1 MQEKITVFPK
11 GQMRKI
17 LYVMLVGM
25 LLALAACG
33 KKAGDVADTASTTEV
48 YTSVQELLLKGEFQK
63 AEARI
68 DSMHRAPSLT
78 KEQRSMIYLLRSRL
92 HQLRDEDPYRAT
104 KYMKLHVELASEE
117 RQNMTT
123 PWIVGSMALLLTFGS
138 VGYYTRHRKSTDA
151 PRDAASTFKEEW
163 EQAKHTF
170 AATASGQLI
179 LTADVKEAF
188 TGEERKQ
195 LLADIEACFI
205 GIIQHIRQEALHTN
219 REEVLYCIYS
229 GLRVSPRRMA
239 DCLLTTRSTLRSRKA
254 RLRNKLPEYMYGAF
268 FYEQ

>member
-1 MQEKITVFPK
+1 
-11 GQMRKI
+11 
-17 LYVMLVGM
+17 M

-33 KKAGDVADTASTTEV
+33 KEAGDVTDATSITEV
-48 YTSVQELLLKGEFQK
+48 YTSVQDLLLKGEYQK

-78 KEQRSMIYLLRSRL
+78 KEQRSMVYLLRSRL

-104 KYMKLHVELASEE
+104 KYMKLHVELANED
-117 RQNMTT
+117 RQHMTT
-123 PWIVGSMALLLTFGS
+123 PWIVGSTALLLTFGT

-163 EQAKHTF
+163 EQAKRAF

-179 LTADVKEAF
+179 LTADDKEAF
-188 TGEERKQ
+188 TGEERKR

-205 GIIQHIRQEALHTN
+205 GIIQHIRQEAPHTN
-219 REEVLYCIYS
+219 REETLYCICS
-229 GLRVSPRRMA
+229 GLRMSPRRMA
-239 DCLLTTRSTLRSRKA
+239 DCLLTTLSTLRSRKA
-254 RLRNKLPEYMYGAF
+254 RLRNKLPQHMFDTF
-268 FYEQ
+268 FCDK

>member
-1 MQEKITVFPK
+1 MFPK
-11 GQMRKI
+11 GQMKGSVYII
-17 LYVMLVGM
+17 LVEM

-33 KKAGDVADTASTTEV
+33 KEAGDVTDATSTTEV
-48 YTSVQELLLKGEFQK
+48 YTSVQDLLLKGEYQK

-78 KEQRSMIYLLRSRL
+78 KEQRSMVYLLRSRL
-92 HQLRDEDPYRAT
+92 HQLRNEDPYRAT
-104 KYMKLHVELASEE
+104 KYMKLHVELANEE
-117 RQNMTT
+117 QQHMTT

-151 PRDAASTFKEEW
+151 PRDAACTFKEEW
-163 EQAKHTF
+163 KQAKRAF
-170 AATASGQLI
+170 AATASGRLI
-179 LTADVKEAF
+179 LTAADNEAF
-188 TGEERKQ
+188 TGEERKR

-205 GIIQHIRQEALHTN
+205 GIIQHIRQEAPHTN
-219 REEVLYCIYS
+219 REETLYCICS
-229 GLRVSPRRMA
+229 GLRMSPRRMA
-239 DCLLTTRSTLRSRKA
+239 DCLLTTLSTLRSRKA

>member
-1 MQEKITVFPK
+1 MV
-11 GQMRKI
+11 
-17 LYVMLVGM
+17 
-25 LLALAACG
+25 
-33 KKAGDVADTASTTEV
+33 
-48 YTSVQELLLKGEFQK
+48 
-63 AEARI
+63 
-68 DSMHRAPSLT
+68 
-78 KEQRSMIYLLRSRL
+78 YLLRSRL

-163 EQAKHTF
+163 EQAKRAFT
-170 AATASGQLI
+170 ATASGRLI

-205 GIIQHIRQEALHTN
+205 GIIQHIRQEAPHTN
-219 REEVLYCIYS
+219 REEMLYCIYS
-229 GLRVSPRRMA
+229 GLRMSPRRMA
-239 DCLLTTRSTLRSRKA
+239 DCLLTTLSTLRSRKA
-254 RLRNKLPEYMYGAF
+254 RLRDKLPEYMYGAF